1 MASFSPPATGG
12 TSRGWGSK
20 SSIRGPGEPAKAG
33 EGLNGPCLLLIDELV
48 AYARKI
54 YGVEGL
60 PCGTFDAVQTFI
72 QELTEAVRAS
82 RDSVLVAT
90 IPESDI
96 EIGGD
101 AGRETLTR
109 VEHTFGRM
117 EAIWKPVGAEE
128 GFEVVRHRLFLP
140 IDDEP
145 ARDGAARGP
154 GRLPG
159 VHPCEE

>member
-1 MASFSPPATGG
+1 M
-12 TSRGWGSK
+12 
-20 SSIRGPGEPAKAG
+20 
-33 EGLNGPCLLLIDELV
+33 
-48 AYARKI
+48 
-54 YGVEGL
+54 
-60 PCGTFDAVQTFI
+60 
-72 QELTEAVRAS
+72 
-82 RDSVLVAT
+82 LVAT

-101 AGRETLTR
+101 AGRETLAR
-109 VEHTFGRM
+109 IEHTFGRM

-128 GFEVVRHRLFLP
+128 GFEVVRRRLFLP